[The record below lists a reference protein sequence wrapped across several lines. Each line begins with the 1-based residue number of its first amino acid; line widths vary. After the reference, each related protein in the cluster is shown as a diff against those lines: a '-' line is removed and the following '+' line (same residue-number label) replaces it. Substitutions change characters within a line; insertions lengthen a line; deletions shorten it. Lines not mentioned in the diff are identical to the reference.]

1 MDWYFLGKR
10 KVKCPQCNG
19 AGYVPYKNADTSSK
33 GITVEVECKK
43 CSGNKEVWEKEHI
56 SLESLKELIDGLK

>member
-1 MDWYFLGKR
+1 M
-10 KVKCPQCNG
+10 KCPQCNG

-56 SLESLKELIDGLK
+56 SLESLKELLR